1 MPQPVPAIPQI
12 PAGWR
17 PDQADMDL
25 WVTNSFSFLTRPVTF
40 RAQLAGGQSLT
51 GGAFNIA
58 HLDTVL
64 EDPYG
69 GWSPVATASQPA
81 FSWMCPAGGGGWYDV
96 SLAAWAGNMA
106 DTTAL
111 VAGALFLNGAIWAQ
125 GSGDWAVSGG
135 NSGSDGTLAVPL
147 TPGDFVQ
154 MTIFGTNSIAVPT
167 TAGQLPAI
175 ELAWVSS

>member
-25 WVTNSFSFLTRPVTF
+25 WVTDSFSFLTRPAVF
-40 RAQLAGGQSLT
+40 RAQLAGTQALT
-51 GGAFNIA
+51 GGSFNLI

-64 EDPYG
+64 EDPYS
-69 GWSPVATASQPA
+69 GWSATATSSQPA
-81 FSWMCPAGGGGWYDV
+81 FSWLCPAGAGGWYEA
-96 SLAAWAGNMA
+96 SLAAFTANQA
-106 DTTAL
+106 TTSAL
-111 VAGALFLNGAIWAQ
+111 VAVALFLNGAIWAQ

-135 NSGSDGTLAVPL
+135 TAGSNGTVAVPL

-154 MTIFGTNSIAVPT
+154 AAAFASISVSTPS
-167 TAGQLPAI
+167 GGPDLSF